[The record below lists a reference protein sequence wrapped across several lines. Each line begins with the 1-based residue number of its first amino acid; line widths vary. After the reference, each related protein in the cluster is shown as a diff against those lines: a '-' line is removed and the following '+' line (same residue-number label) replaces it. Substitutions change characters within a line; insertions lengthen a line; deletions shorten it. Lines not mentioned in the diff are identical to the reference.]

1 MPPQPLNIE
10 TSSMHFFSLS
20 RDKIKHL
27 GPTLLFNLFC
37 AFGLCIQIL
46 QWFQGQD
53 FVLFFFVVLLFF
65 LGCLA
70 SLLFLLNSFCGFTTW
85 LVLWLFLHCCLFLLH
100 RYSFLLC
107 YCLVV
112 GWLFL
117 LLVDSFRCWLVLML
131 LLFGFFCCC
140 LVPFVVDSFY
150 CYTIPFVVLFDFFFL
165 LLDFSC
171 CCSTL

>member
-1 MPPQPLNIE
+1 MQ
-10 TSSMHFFSLS
+10 FFSLS
-20 RDKIKHL
+20 RNKIKHL
-27 GPTLLFNLFC
+27 GPLCYSICFVLLVC
-37 AFGLCIQIL
+37 AFKFYNVFKVKI
-46 QWFQGQD
+46 FY
-53 FVLFFFVVLLFF
+53 LFIFFVVLLFF
-65 LGCLA
+65 LGCLV

-117 LLVDSFRCWLVLML
+117 LLVDSFCCRLVLML